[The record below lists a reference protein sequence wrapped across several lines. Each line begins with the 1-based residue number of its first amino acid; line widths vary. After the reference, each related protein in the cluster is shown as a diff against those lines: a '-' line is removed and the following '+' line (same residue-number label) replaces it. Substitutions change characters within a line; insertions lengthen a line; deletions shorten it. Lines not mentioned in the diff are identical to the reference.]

1 MTMDPTRP
9 VEPGRSPAGPSPS
22 PAAAP
27 GPAPVAAPSPTPSAP
42 SLAPAAPMAPVA
54 PVVAVAPRAKSS
66 GVLNLLLVG
75 AALLAIGGVAFAAGR
90 STAPA
95 SAFPGVGDFTQGP
108 IVRTEGSFAP
118 GAGGPRGFVSDG
130 GLAID
135 GTVTSVDAD
144 SITLTLENGD
154 EMTFALDGD
163 TTYHEAT
170 DAAATDV
177 VVGDDVSVRIDGAG
191 RIQSSNGGSATDDLT
206 AGDVTVAR

>member
-1 MTMDPTRP
+1 MTTDPSQP
-9 VEPGRSPAGPSPS
+9 VAPMPS
-22 PAAAP
+22 PA
-27 GPAPVAAPSPTPSAP
+27 PAPSTPV
-42 SLAPAAPMAPVA
+42 APVA
-54 PVVAVAPRAKSS
+54 PVVAIAPRPKS
-66 GVLNLLLVG
+66 GGLLNLLLIG
-75 AALLAIGGVAFAAGR
+75 AAILAIGGVAFAVGR

-108 IVRTEGSFAP
+108 IVRTDGSFAP

-154 EMTFALDGD
+154 QMTFAVDDD

-170 DAAATDV
+170 EATPADV
-177 VVGDDVSVRIDGAG
+177 AIGDEASVKVDGGG
-191 RIQSSNGGSATDDLT
+191 RIQSGNGGSTIPDLT
-206 AGDVTVAR
+206 ADDVTVSR

>member
-9 VEPGRSPAGPSPS
+9 VVPVPSPAG
-22 PAAAP
+22 AAA
-27 GPAPVAAPSPTPSAP
+27 SPTPASDPGVSA
-42 SLAPAAPMAPVA
+42 APAAPAGQVAPVAPVA
-54 PVVAVAPRAKSS
+54 PVVAVAPRAKPG
-66 GVLNLLLVG
+66 GVLNLLLIG
-75 AALLAIGGVAFAAGR
+75 AAILAIGGVAFAVGR

-95 SAFPGVGDFTQGP
+95 SAFPGVGGFTEGP
-108 IVRTEGSFAP
+108 IVRSDGSFAP

-130 GLAID
+130 GLAIE

-144 SITLTLENGD
+144 SITLTLENGE

-177 VVGDDVSVRIDGAG
+177 VVGDDVSVKIDGAG
-191 RIQSSNGGSATDDLT
+191 RIQSSNGGATDPELT
-206 AGDVTVAR
+206 AGDITVAR

>member
-1 MTMDPTRP
+1 MTMDPTHPISP
-9 VEPGRSPAGPSPS
+9 VPTVAAPGAAPVPT

-27 GPAPVAAPSPTPSAP
+27 VAPT
-42 SLAPAAPMAPVA
+42 APVA
-54 PVVAVAPRAKSS
+54 PVVAVTPRAKSG
-66 GVLNLLLVG
+66 GVLNLLLIG
-75 AALLAIGGVAFAAGR
+75 AAILAFGGVAFAVGR

-95 SAFPGVGDFTQGP
+95 SAFPGVGSVTDGP
-108 IVRTEGSFAP
+108 IVRPGGSFAP
-118 GAGGPRGFVSDG
+118 GQGPRGFAPTG

-135 GTVTSVDAD
+135 GKVTSVDAD

-154 EMTFALDGD
+154 QMTFAVDGD

-177 VVGDDVSVRIDGAG
+177 AVGDDVSVKVDGGG
-191 RIQSSNGGSATDDLT
+191 RIQSGNGGSADPELT

>member
-1 MTMDPTRP
+1 MTMDPT
-9 VEPGRSPAGPSPS
+9 S
-22 PAAAP
+22 
-27 GPAPVAAPSPTPSAP
+27 
-42 SLAPAAPMAPVA
+42 PVA
-54 PVVAVAPRAKSS
+54 PVPSPAPVLAVTPRAKSG

-75 AALLAIGGVAFAAGR
+75 AAILAIGGVAFAVGR

-95 SAFPGVGDFTQGP
+95 SAFPGVGTVTDGP
-108 IVRTEGSFAP
+108 IVRPGGSFAP
-118 GAGGPRGFVSDG
+118 GQGPRGFASNG

-154 EMTFALDGD
+154 EMTFALDTD
-163 TTYHEAT
+163 TTFHEAT

-177 VVGDDVSVRIDGAG
+177 AIGDDVSVKLDGGG
-191 RIQSSNGGSATDDLT
+191 RNQSGNGGSADPELT